1 MTGILFYCL
10 NHLIMNV
17 LNRIHVPFTLF
28 LLLFLSL
35 FSAHAQ
41 IDPFAYPEAGMPQY
55 TGFSFQSTY
64 VTMPDGTR
72 IAADIYLPT
81 GGPPASSFPVIF
93 QFTAYNRSVLIP
105 RFGPAKQVAAR
116 VLGFG
121 KGPVFDMTEIE
132 KNAGFLLT
140 YGYALVVADLRGTG
154 ASFGSQLPLMPKM
167 GEDGKH
173 MVDWIADQPW
183 CDGKVG
189 MMGASYLG
197 WIQYMTAANQPEALR
212 CIFPEVIGF
221 EMYTA
226 GFRPGGILAKRWI
239 TSFDKALRH
248 LNRGWYNLSI
258 GAVPALPVLDEDG
271 DGDITDEWPV
281 MDSLSQANRVMPRFR
296 DGNPRPENAYFAA
309 MLEHLDNVPVREL
322 AKDSFRYY
330 NAPGPGGYDSIG
342 FHAVSPASYL
352 PAIQA
357 SRIPVYSAGGW
368 FDGFCKG
375 SLQYF
380 ASLGSDYPAR
390 LWMTPRFHY
399 PEVIRPYA
407 KEFNYEGDYIRQ
419 LGWEQLRFFNK
430 YLKGLDHGWDQRPPV
445 LLFVMNEGWRFEQ
458 SWPLEREVQ
467 TSFFFRPDGSMAT
480 EPSSSG
486 SDEYTVNFDHAS
498 NYGRHGRNRWLMT
511 STGPG
516 TVMERT
522 QLDELCLFYQTE
534 PLETS
539 LELTGHP
546 VVHVWLS
553 ANQPNGDLFVYLEDV
568 APDGTA
574 TYISEGQLRAG
585 FRRMREDDDIANG
598 AYDVLPELPWHG
610 YRDEDWL
617 EEALGSTPV
626 ELTMD
631 LMPVSWVIRKEHR
644 IRVSLAGADKG
655 NFELNPVIC
664 PGGTVDSCANTVYQ
678 VHRGDV
684 FPSRIDL
691 PVIPR

>member
-1 MTGILFYCL
+1 MTGTLLRCHNFL
-10 NHLIMNV
+10 NESRLWRMATSS
-17 LNRIHVPFTLF
+17 FF
-28 LLLFLSL
+28 GWLLLTFPLPA
-35 FSAHAQ
+35 FGQ
-41 IDPFAYPEAGMPQY
+41 TDPFAYPEAGQPQY
-55 TGFSFQSTY
+55 AGFSFQSTY

-81 GGPPASSFPVIF
+81 QGPPAATFPVIF

-105 RFGPAKQVAAR
+105 RFGPVKQVGAQ

-132 KNAGFLLT
+132 KNAAFLLS

-173 MVDWIADQPW
+173 MIDWIAEQPW
-183 CDGKVG
+183 CDGNVG

-239 TSFDKALRH
+239 SSFDKVLRR
-248 LNRGWYNLSI
+248 LNRGWYDLSI

-281 MDSLSQANRVMPRFR
+281 MDSVSQMSGEAPRFR
-296 DGNPRPENAYFAA
+296 DGNPRPENAYYAA
-309 MLEHLDNVPVREL
+309 MLEHLNNVPVREL

-342 FHAVSPASYL
+342 FQAVSPASYL
-352 PAIQA
+352 AAIQA
-357 SRIPVYSAGGW
+357 SGIPVYSAGGW

-375 SLQYF
+375 PLQYY

-390 LWMTPRFHY
+390 LWMVPRFHY
-399 PEVIRPYA
+399 PEVIKPYA
-407 KEFNYEGDYIRQ
+407 KEFDYEGDYVEQ

-430 YLKGLDHGWDQRPPV
+430 YLKGLDHGWDERPPV
-445 LLFVMNEGWRFEQ
+445 LLFVMNEGWRFEE
-458 SWPLEREVQ
+458 SWPLEREVS
-467 TSFFFRPDGSMAT
+467 TSFFFQANGALAPL
-480 EPSSSG
+480 PSGSG
-486 SDEYTVNFDHAS
+486 SDEYQVNFDHTS
-498 NYGRHGRNRWLMT
+498 NYGRLNRNRWLMT
-511 STGPG
+511 TTGPG

-522 QLDELCLFYQTE
+522 ELDKLCLLYQTE
-534 PLETS
+534 PFSGSVEI
-539 LELTGHP
+539 TGHP
-546 VVHVWLS
+546 IVHVWLS

-568 APDGTA
+568 APNGTA

-585 FRRMREDDDIANG
+585 FRRLQNIDNIANG
-598 AYDVLPELPWHG
+598 AYDVKPDLPWHG

-617 EEALGSTPV
+617 EEALGSDPV
-626 ELTMD
+626 ELTFD
-631 LMPVSWVIRKEHR
+631 LMPVSWVIRPGHR

-664 PGGTVDSCANTVYQ
+664 PGGTVDSCANTRYQ
-678 VHRGDV
+678 VHRGEL
-684 FPSRIDL
+684 FPSRIEL